1 DKSLLNALV
10 IVLANESRKAEWIE
24 DEVDLSFA
32 SERWHKLIRRSSG
45 QGHPTNRRNLEVC
58 VFSHLATELRSG
70 GVCVDGSESFADYRK
85 QLLPW

>member
-1 DKSLLNALV
+1 VWSGSNHLPLVWKPFSSHRSVMFRMALALKFEIPGKDKSLLNALV

-45 QGHPTNRRNLEVC
+45 QG
-58 VFSHLATELRSG
+58 
-70 GVCVDGSESFADYRK
+70 
-85 QLLPW
+85 